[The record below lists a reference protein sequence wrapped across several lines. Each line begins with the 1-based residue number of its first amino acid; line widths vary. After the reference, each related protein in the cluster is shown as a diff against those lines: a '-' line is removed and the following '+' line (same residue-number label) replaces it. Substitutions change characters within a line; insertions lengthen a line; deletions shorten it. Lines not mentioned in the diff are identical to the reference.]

1 MVGVGGCDVLQRK
14 KRAGCKFRTAET
26 NQPSGWPIKLHVVA
40 VHQSEAKRQP
50 IIHIYHGFLSAN
62 PAQSISP
69 HPQICTGLQLA
80 AKRTSSLGLDLVRR
94 PF

>member
-1 MVGVGGCDVLQRK
+1 MFCSERRGLGVNLEQQK
-14 KRAGCKFRTAET
+14 Q